1 MKIETKDLINT
12 RKAQSNPRIQA
23 MEPMNQIS
31 KENSIKSKSKYKSKQ
46 ESVIQLQ
53 GTIYNIKSNMYELP
67 IIQEQG

>member
-1 MKIETKDLINT
+1 
-12 RKAQSNPRIQA
+12 